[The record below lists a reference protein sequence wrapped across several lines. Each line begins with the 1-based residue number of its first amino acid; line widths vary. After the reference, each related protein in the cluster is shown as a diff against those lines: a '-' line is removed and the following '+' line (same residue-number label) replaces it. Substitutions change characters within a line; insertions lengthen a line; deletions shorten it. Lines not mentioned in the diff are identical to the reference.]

1 MVVADVIGKQAL
13 QVAFI
18 EGNNVIEQV
27 PPATLDPPLSNSV
40 LPGTLERRANR
51 PDGHRAYRDRDLQT
65 IFGIPV
71 KDEEPRSRIDRERPR
86 ATVARSRCWRDDF
99 ACGEQHSIL
108 LKSQADIILA
118 KDKALRR
125 QFKEAR
131 L

>member
-1 MVVADVIGKQAL
+1 M
-13 QVAFI
+13 AFVMR
-18 EGNNVIEQV
+18 GV
-27 PPATLDPPLSNSV
+27 LS
-40 LPGTLERRANR
+40 
-51 PDGHRAYRDRDLQT
+51 H
-65 IFGIPV
+65 
-71 KDEEPRSRIDRERPR
+71 
-86 ATVARSRCWRDDF
+86 F